1 MKKSVIASLVFAAV
15 SFNAAA
21 ESFDTLNGRL
31 GSSLG
36 ELSNAVADNNNN
48 HQAQA
53 RVDKAS
59 SEVNTAYNNAKFSHG
74 SDTTNAPPIA
84 SYTSA
89 HDQTSGDM
97 NSDHD
102 ASVAAQKSQ
111 LAAEASARSGAY
123 KAKMMNNK
131 INKQEFDA
139 AAAATAA
146 RDASIAAQKSQ
157 LAAEAADRSGALR
170 AKMMN
175 NKINHQEFDAA
186 VAATAARDAS
196 IAAQKS
202 QLATEA
208 ADRSGALRAKM
219 MNNKINH
226 QEFDAAAAATAARD
240 ASIAAQKS
248 QLAAEAADRS
258 GALRAKMMNNKINHQ
273 EFDAAVAATAAR
285 DASIAAQ
292 KSQLATEAADRSGAL
307 RAKMM
312 NNKINHQEFDA
323 AVAQHKAMVD
333 SMAKQKQMLAEEAA
347 QASRYASMKP
357 ETHVVAPELTTT
369 AMQLPDAATLNRYSA
384 MHVTTTAKSGQV
396 DTINV
401 SAHSLNPNTQ
411 VSATLNGKTVTTT
424 AGTIAKINP
433 EAQISIPHQP
443 ALIASR
449 AGGNNDRSQTR
460 SGHEGTGNGSNNAA
474 NSHSAHGLGGGSH
487 IGGGSAQNGGF
498 HGGW

>member
-21 ESFDTLNGRL
+21 ESFNTLNGRL

-74 SDTTNAPPIA
+74 SDTTNAPAVA

-89 HDQTSGDM
+89 HDQTSGEM

-202 QLATEA
+202 QLAAEA
-208 ADRSGALRAKM
+208 ADRSVALRAQM

-226 QEFDAAAAATAARD
+226 QEFDAA
-240 ASIAAQKS
+240 I
-248 QLAAEAADRS
+248 
-258 GALRAKMMNNKINHQ
+258 
-273 EFDAAVAATAAR
+273 
-285 DASIAAQ
+285 
-292 KSQLATEAADRSGAL
+292 
-307 RAKMM
+307 
-312 NNKINHQEFDA
+312 
-323 AVAQHKAMVD
+323 AQHKAMVD

-347 QASRYASMKP
+347 QVSRYASMKP

-401 SAHSLNPNTQ
+401 SANSLNPNTQ

-449 AGGNNDRSQTR
+449 PGGNNDRSQTR

>member
-131 INKQEFDA
+131 INK
-139 AAAATAA
+139 
-146 RDASIAAQKSQ
+146 
-157 LAAEAADRSGALR
+157 
-170 AKMMN
+170 
-175 NKINHQEFDAA
+175 
-186 VAATAARDAS
+186 
-196 IAAQKS
+196 
-202 QLATEA
+202 
-208 ADRSGALRAKM
+208 
-219 MNNKINH
+219 

>member
-21 ESFDTLNGRL
+21 ESFDTLNSRL

-74 SDTTNAPPIA
+74 SDTTNAPAIA

-89 HDQTSGDM
+89 HDQTSGEM

-139 AAAATAA
+139 A
-146 RDASIAAQKSQ
+146 
-157 LAAEAADRSGALR
+157 
-170 AKMMN
+170 
-175 NKINHQEFDAA
+175 

-202 QLATEA
+202 QLAT
-208 ADRSGALRAKM
+208 
-219 MNNKINH
+219 
-226 QEFDAAAAATAARD
+226 
-240 ASIAAQKS
+240 
-248 QLAAEAADRS
+248 EAADRS

-323 AVAQHKAMVD
+323 AVAAT
-333 SMAKQKQMLAEEAA
+333 AA
-347 QASRYASMKP
+347 RDAS
-357 ETHVVAPELTTT
+357 
-369 AMQLPDAATLNRYSA
+369 
-384 MHVTTTAKSGQV
+384 
-396 DTINV
+396 I
-401 SAHSLNPNTQ
+401 
-411 VSATLNGKTVTTT
+411 
-424 AGTIAKINP
+424 
-433 EAQISIPHQP
+433 
-443 ALIASR
+443 
-449 AGGNNDRSQTR
+449 
-460 SGHEGTGNGSNNAA
+460 
-474 NSHSAHGLGGGSH
+474 
-487 IGGGSAQNGGF
+487 
-498 HGGW
+498 

>member
-48 HQAQA
+48 HQAQV

-74 SDTTNAPPIA
+74 SDTTNAPAVA

-111 LAAEASARSGAY
+111 LAAEASTRSGAY

-131 INKQEFDA
+131 INK
-139 AAAATAA
+139 
-146 RDASIAAQKSQ
+146 
-157 LAAEAADRSGALR
+157 
-170 AKMMN
+170 
-175 NKINHQEFDAA
+175 
-186 VAATAARDAS
+186 
-196 IAAQKS
+196 
-202 QLATEA
+202 
-208 ADRSGALRAKM
+208 
-219 MNNKINH
+219 
-226 QEFDAAAAATAARD
+226 
-240 ASIAAQKS
+240 
-248 QLAAEAADRS
+248 
-258 GALRAKMMNNKINHQ
+258 Q

-347 QASRYASMKP
+347 QVSRYASMKP

-384 MHVTTTAKSGQV
+384 MHVTTKAKSGQV

-401 SAHSLNPNTQ
+401 SANSLNPNTQ

-449 AGGNNDRSQTR
+449 PGGNNDRSQTR

>member
-21 ESFDTLNGRL
+21 ESFDTLNSRL

-53 RVDKAS
+53 RIDKAS

-74 SDTTNAPPIA
+74 SDTTNAPAVA

-89 HDQTSGDM
+89 HDQTSGEM

-131 INKQEFDA
+131 INK
-139 AAAATAA
+139 
-146 RDASIAAQKSQ
+146 
-157 LAAEAADRSGALR
+157 
-170 AKMMN
+170 
-175 NKINHQEFDAA
+175 
-186 VAATAARDAS
+186 
-196 IAAQKS
+196 
-202 QLATEA
+202 
-208 ADRSGALRAKM
+208 
-219 MNNKINH
+219 
-226 QEFDAAAAATAARD
+226 
-240 ASIAAQKS
+240 
-248 QLAAEAADRS
+248 
-258 GALRAKMMNNKINHQ
+258 Q

-323 AVAQHKAMVD
+323 AVAATAARDASIAAQKSQLAAEAADRSVALRAQMMNNKINHQEFDAAIAQHKAMVD

-347 QASRYASMKP
+347 QVSRYASMKP

-401 SAHSLNPNTQ
+401 SANSLNPNTQ

-449 AGGNNDRSQTR
+449 PGGNNDRSQTR

>member
-15 SFNAAA
+15 SFNATA
-21 ESFDTLNGRL
+21 ESFDTLNSRL

-74 SDTTNAPPIA
+74 SDTTNAPAIA
-84 SYTSA
+84 SYTST
-89 HDQTSGDM
+89 HDQISGEM

-202 QLATEA
+202 QLA
-208 ADRSGALRAKM
+208 
-219 MNNKINH
+219 
-226 QEFDAAAAATAARD
+226 
-240 ASIAAQKS
+240 
-248 QLAAEAADRS
+248 AEAADRS

-312 NNKINHQEFDA
+312 NNRINHQEFDA

-333 SMAKQKQMLAEEAA
+333 SMAKQKQVLAEEAA

>member
-21 ESFDTLNGRL
+21 ESFDTLNSRL

-48 HQAQA
+48 QQAQA

-74 SDTTNAPPIA
+74 SDTTNAPAVA

-89 HDQTSGDM
+89 HDQTSGEM

-131 INKQEFDA
+131 INK
-139 AAAATAA
+139 
-146 RDASIAAQKSQ
+146 
-157 LAAEAADRSGALR
+157 
-170 AKMMN
+170 
-175 NKINHQEFDAA
+175 
-186 VAATAARDAS
+186 
-196 IAAQKS
+196 
-202 QLATEA
+202 
-208 ADRSGALRAKM
+208 
-219 MNNKINH
+219 
-226 QEFDAAAAATAARD
+226 
-240 ASIAAQKS
+240 
-248 QLAAEAADRS
+248 
-258 GALRAKMMNNKINHQ
+258 Q

-323 AVAQHKAMVD
+323 AVAATAARDASIAAQKSQLAAEAADRSGALRAKMMNNKINHQEFDAAVAQHKAMVD
-333 SMAKQKQMLAEEAA
+333 SMAKQKQVLAEEAA

-401 SAHSLNPNTQ
+401 SANSLNPNTQ
-411 VSATLNGKTVTTT
+411 VSATLNCKTVTTT